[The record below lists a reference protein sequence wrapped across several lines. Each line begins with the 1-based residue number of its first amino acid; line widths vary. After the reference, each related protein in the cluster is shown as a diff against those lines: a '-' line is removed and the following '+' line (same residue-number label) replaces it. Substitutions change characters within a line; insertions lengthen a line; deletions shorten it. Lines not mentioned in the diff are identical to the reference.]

1 MTLKKGENRMAK
13 KTTQKSVKAILFI
26 TALFLLFFLPLKAED
41 KDHMGDR
48 ILIESVKPEN
58 KMNDFYFMSLGL
70 KSFKNSELLQ
80 NENKEDKPYS
90 TGLNFSQKLDESYPV
105 LKKNPIE
112 LTSPKNIEN
121 SLFKTSLLTFFTLNV
136 GDFYTTN
143 KGLKYKSL
151 KEANPLLRPL
161 TKNTLLFAAVKL
173 GITAINYQLLKKLY
187 KKNKKLAWVV
197 SIASNI
203 VMGYVVVNNTK
214 WIKYAQKNSY

>member
-1 MTLKKGENRMAK
+1 MTLKQGKNRMAK
-13 KTTQKSVKAILFI
+13 INTQKSIKAILLI
-26 TALFLLFFLPLKAED
+26 TALSLLFYLPLKAED
-41 KDHMGDR
+41 KDQMGGR
-48 ILIESVKPEN
+48 ILIESVKQG
-58 KMNDFYFMSLGL
+58 D
-70 KSFKNSELLQ
+70 
-80 NENKEDKPYS
+80 KEYKPYS
-90 TGLNFSQKLDESYPV
+90 TGLNLSQKLDESYPV

-112 LTSPKNIEN
+112 LTSPKNKEN
-121 SLFKTSLLTFFTLNV
+121 SLFKTSLITFFALNV

-173 GITAINYQLLKKLY
+173 GITAINYHLLKKLY

-197 SIASNI
+197 SIASNL

-214 WIKYAQKNSY
+214 WIKYAQNNSY